1 MAIETSAD
9 VPEDLFKDVTFYIC
23 GEISDKVHINA
34 SFLWCLRHP
43 IISIFFLVGSFSLC
57 HL

>member
-34 SFLWCLRHP
+34 SFCSVFDTRT
-43 IISIFFLVGSFSLC
+43 IRFFF
-57 HL
+57 